1 MPFVSERDIRY
12 IEQQLPA
19 AEEYVS
25 ESLFSET
32 VGAAFQYAVDEDL
45 SISNALNREGFK
57 QRQKQVR
64 ELVDKGEIDLDRF
77 TNRRGRIDYDRI
89 SDIYDSVKS
98 TAQLDEERAD
108 FLAERRERNQDVIER
123 GSGVAQFVGMA
134 GAFMLDPINIAT
146 LPLGFV
152 GTAGRGLSV
161 IGKALTVGRNEAMIA
176 TAAEIGIQPF
186 VYAHKHKIDS
196 PYSMYDAAT
205 NIAAAAAGAGILGT
219 FTGGLAGYLGKVRER
234 SAPMLKDIADDEV
247 TMSLESLRLNEEA
260 IRAWRESLPKTADT
274 FLEFEY
280 ARFVQGEVKSFD
292 DLRVSSV
299 KQMQDEITALRSE
312 NMTAQRWISE
322 NGGLNQKA
330 WSEDGFDVK
339 NMREVGIKGA
349 YGKPFFRRKGGMTP
363 DGLAEKLVELMPY
376 DPTKPVRYSVNDA
389 IDWVD
394 GVIREPEK
402 LFNSTIEVQ
411 ISGLE
416 RQIDELMEAETED
429 AMELI
434 YKDGAKRVLEQDR
447 NQWLEWNKQWI
458 ETNEPSRVASNYET
472 SPRLAT
478 AQHTLSSREREI
490 LDEIGIAN
498 DFDADIEAYY
508 KLPDEDRVI
517 VDPNTGELVSAD
529 QYIKRIDDDIN
540 GIESV
545 MRCVISA

>member
-1 MPFVSERDIRY
+1 
-12 IEQQLPA
+12 
-19 AEEYVS
+19 
-25 ESLFSET
+25 
-32 VGAAFQYAVDEDL
+32 
-45 SISNALNREGFK
+45 
-57 QRQKQVR
+57 
-64 ELVDKGEIDLDRF
+64 
-77 TNRRGRIDYDRI
+77 
-89 SDIYDSVKS
+89 
-98 TAQLDEERAD
+98 
-108 FLAERRERNQDVIER
+108 
-123 GSGVAQFVGMA
+123 
-134 GAFMLDPINIAT
+134 
-146 LPLGFV
+146 
-152 GTAGRGLSV
+152 
-161 IGKALTVGRNEAMIA
+161 
-176 TAAEIGIQPF
+176 
-186 VYAHKHKIDS
+186 
-196 PYSMYDAAT
+196 
-205 NIAAAAAGAGILGT
+205 
-219 FTGGLAGYLGKVRER
+219 
-234 SAPMLKDIADDEV
+234 MLKDIADDEV